1 MKTIDISI
9 KIGFCQQ
16 DELSKADQH
25 LIQRAVEA
33 TGNSYSPYSR
43 FRVGAALLL
52 LMVQKLLE
60 PIRRML
66 LFHQVYVL
74 SVQQSLLLSLFIQ
87 TKL

>member
-16 DELSKADQH
+16 EELSE
-25 LIQRAVEA
+25 LISTLFKDLWRQLVIVILLIAASVLAQRCC
-33 TGNSYSPYSR
+33 
-43 FRVGAALLL
+43 L

-66 LFHQVYVL
+66 LFHQAYVL
-74 SVQQSLLLSLFIQ
+74 SAQQSLLLSLSIQ
-87 TKL
+87 TKR